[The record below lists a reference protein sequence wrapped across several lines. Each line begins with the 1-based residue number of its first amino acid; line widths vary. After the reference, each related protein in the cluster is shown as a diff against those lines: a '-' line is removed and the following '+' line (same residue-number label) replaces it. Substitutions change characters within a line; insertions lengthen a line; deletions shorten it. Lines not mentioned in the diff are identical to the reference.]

1 MVQELTE
8 LGLSEEAMDGIVDAT
23 KIDSLEALQQL
34 LGADNEAVEE
44 LQTLFGL
51 AEGYGIAQYLQL
63 DTSCVRGLAYYTG
76 RCRHFYTAVLYA
88 LMLLM
93 TSGCSELLA
102 MRKRPTRLDNGHKYI
117 QGLRASGSFWHLMI
131 ALPCGQYTHKGQCY
145 MLLCQPQVLC
155 LRAGTEQGS

>member
-76 RCRHFYTAVLYA
+76 EVQTFLHRCA
-88 LMLLM
+88 L
-93 TSGCSELLA
+93 
-102 MRKRPTRLDNGHKYI
+102 RLD
-117 QGLRASGSFWHLMI
+117 A
-131 ALPCGQYTHKGQCY
+131 THAQW
-145 MLLCQPQVLC
+145 LF
-155 LRAGTEQGS
+155 